1 MSTQFTRAVLRQP
14 SSNFADGVTTST
26 EGRPDVARALAQH
39 AAYAQALRDIGLSI
53 SILPADE
60 AYPDSTFVED
70 AAVITARGAV
80 ITRPGADSRRG
91 EIAAIGATL
100 SAMYDSLHR
109 IEAPGTLDGGDIC
122 ETDSVV
128 LIGVTARTNEEGAR
142 QLSAIL
148 EGMGYASEIVD
159 IRSIDSLLHLKTG
172 ISYLGDNRMAIA
184 HDVPLLPAFERFE
197 LVRLAPEEG
206 YAANCIRV
214 NDRVIIACGY
224 PKFAAELERLGY
236 HTLALEMSE
245 FRKMDGGLSCLSLRF

>member
-14 SSNFADGVTTST
+14 SHNFADGVTTST

-39 AAYAQALRDIGLSI
+39 AAYAEALREIGLTI

-60 AYPDSTFVED
+60 AHPDSTFVED
-70 AAVITARGAV
+70 AAVITAKGAV

-91 EIAAIGATL
+91 EIAAISTTL
-100 SAMYDSLHR
+100 SPIFDTLHR

-122 ETDSVV
+122 ETDEVI
-128 LIGVTARTNEEGAR
+128 LIGVTARTNEDGAR
-142 QLSAIL
+142 QLAAIL
-148 EGMGYASEIVD
+148 NEMGYAAEIVD

-184 HDVPLLPAFERFE
+184 HEVPLLPEFERFE

-214 NDRVIIACGY
+214 NDRVIIASGY
-224 PKFAAELERLGY
+224 PKFAAELARLGY
-236 HTLALEMSE
+236 RTLALDMSE